1 MAMTDKTDKIINA
14 IKIIAILS
22 GVVFW
27 TIFISD
33 SPDFNLLGLSECQAI
48 HERAFPFADL
58 SLAIVLVLS
67 MSPWAYRKNIHRQL
81 SIFAG
86 GQMTFL
92 GVIDLIFNL
101 QNGVGL
107 SNVAD
112 ILFYLICLGCIIFG
126 AVLLVFNTR
135 KP

>member
-1 MAMTDKTDKIINA
+1 MANKTDKIVNT
-14 IKIIAILS
+14 IKIIAVLS

-27 TIFISD
+27 TIFITD

-58 SLAIVLVLS
+58 SLAIVLALS
-67 MSPWAYRKNIHRQL
+67 MSPWAYRKNVHRQL

-107 SNVAD
+107 SNVTD
-112 ILFYLICLGCIIFG
+112 TLLYLICFGCIAFG
-126 AVLLVFNTR
+126 IVLLLANIR
-135 KP
+135 ES

>member
-1 MAMTDKTDKIINA
+1 MTDKTDKIINA
-14 IKIIAILS
+14 IKIITILS

-27 TIFISD
+27 TIFITD

-58 SLAIVLVLS
+58 SLAIVLILS
-67 MSPWAYRKNIHRQL
+67 MSSWAYHKNIHRQL

-92 GVIDLIFNL
+92 GVIDLIFSL
-101 QNGVGL
+101 QNSTGLLGPADIFLYLISFGCIAFGVVLLL
-107 SNVAD
+107 SN
-112 ILFYLICLGCIIFG
+112 IREL
-126 AVLLVFNTR
+126 
-135 KP
+135 